1 MNNFNGYCKKS
12 LLFLIDIEKWKLIS
26 IGICLN
32 FLFSIFFSQ
41 ISHFFFD
48 KVVSEGFENNFGT
61 ILDQAFWILII
72 APLFETLFFQYFI
85 IETLNKKFTPCVSC
99 FISALLFGLS
109 HKYNIFYFLFAFFSG
124 IIFSV
129 IYYISSSGKR
139 GIINTL
145 LTHVIYNTIAF
156 VINNLII

>member
-12 LLFLIDIEKWKLIS
+12 LLFLSDIEKWKLIS
-26 IGICLN
+26 IGIGLN
-32 FLFSIFFSQ
+32 LLLSIFFS
-41 ISHFFFD
+41 IVSHFFFG
-48 KVVSEGFENNFGT
+48 KEVLEGFENNFGT
-61 ILDQAFWILII
+61 ILDQVLWILII

-85 IETLNKKFTPCVSC
+85 IENLSKKLNPCVSC

-109 HKYNIFYFLFAFFSG
+109 HKYNMFYFVFAFFSG
-124 IIFSV
+124 IIFAV

-156 VINNLII
+156 CINNLNS